1 MFEPIHGSAFDIM
14 GKGIANPIGTFW
26 SASMMLE
33 HLGEHNAASE
43 LMIAIER
50 LTAERKVL
58 PLDLQGDALTSEVT
72 DRLINLIMGQNSQNL
87 E

>member
-26 SASMMLE
+26 SACMMLE
-33 HLGEHNAASE
+33 HLGVHNAASE

-50 LTAERKVL
+50 LTEERKVL
-58 PLDLQGDALTSEVT
+58 PLDLQGNALTSEVT
-72 DRLINLIMGQNSQNL
+72 DRLINLIMGQN
-87 E
+87 

>member
-1 MFEPIHGSAFDIM
+1 
-14 GKGIANPIGTFW
+14 
-26 SASMMLE
+26 MMLE

>member
-26 SASMMLE
+26 SACMMLE
-33 HLGEHNAASE
+33 HLGVHNAASE

-50 LTAERKVL
+50 LTEERKVL
-58 PLDLQGDALTSEVT
+58 PLDLQGNALTSEVT
-72 DRLINLIMGQNSQNL
+72 DRLINLIIGQN
-87 E
+87 